1 MSALERKLF
10 TVPVGVFAPPLD
22 RLHRALIRSAAYQ
35 VLEGSALLDIQL
47 RRSPEEL
54 VIEIAGELSDAM
66 CGPLAEALE
75 RALEGRELAVVL
87 DLSRLEVIHLAGVH
101 TILTAHLRASD
112 ERKELLIVPGP
123 PAVQRLFDA
132 IEGPFRYAARSK

>member
-1 MSALERKLF
+1 VVLKARAGAGAFF
-10 TVPVGVFAPPLD
+10 TPLD
-22 RLHRALIRSAAYQ
+22 RLHRALVRSAAFQ

-47 RRSPEEL
+47 RCSPEQL
-54 VIEIAGELSDAM
+54 VIQIAGELSDAM

-75 RALEGRELAVVL
+75 RALDGREPAVIL
-87 DLSRLEVIHLAGVH
+87 DLSRLEVMHLTGVH

-112 ERKELLIVPGP
+112 ERKEFLIVRGP

-132 IEGPFRYAARSK
+132 IDGPFRYATRATSA

>member
-1 MSALERKLF
+1 VEGRLF
-10 TVPVGVFAPPLD
+10 TVPTGAFAPPLD
-22 RLHRALIRSAAYQ
+22 GLHRALVHSAAYQ
-35 VLEGSALLDIQL
+35 VLEGSALLDVQL
-47 RRSPEEL
+47 RGSPEEL
-54 VIEIAGELSDAM
+54 VIQIAGELSDAM

-75 RALEGRELAVVL
+75 RALEGREPAVVL
-87 DLSRLEVIHLAGVH
+87 DLSMLEVIHLTGVH

-132 IEGPFRYAARSK
+132 IDGPFRYAARGFG